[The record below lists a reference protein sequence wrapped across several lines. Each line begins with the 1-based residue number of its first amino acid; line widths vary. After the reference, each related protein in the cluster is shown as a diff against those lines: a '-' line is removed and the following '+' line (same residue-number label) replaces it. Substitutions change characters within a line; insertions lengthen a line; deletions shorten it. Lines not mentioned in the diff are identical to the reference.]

1 MADDRYSFQD
11 SHAHSAR
18 FSMFRKWDSSDF
30 LLPQPWSRVPSRG
43 PIIRRGS
50 LRGAKHDARS
60 LSSIGFFFPSRS
72 TLDSYTRSG
81 SRCFDCVWPVLSSWP
96 DYAEK
101 KKTSV
106 FAPVLC
112 GRDDGCA
119 GAGEV
124 CAFLFTLFFYREK
137 HHIDLQT

>member
-60 LSSIGFFFPSRS
+60 LSSIGFFFLLARLWIRILEADLDVLIVCGPFYPRGRIMLRRKKQVCLPQFCAAGTTDVRVRVKYARFCSPSFF
-72 TLDSYTRSG
+72 TAG
-81 SRCFDCVWPVLSSWP
+81 SI
-96 DYAEK
+96 
-101 KKTSV
+101 T
-106 FAPVLC
+106 
-112 GRDDGCA
+112 
-119 GAGEV
+119 
-124 CAFLFTLFFYREK
+124 
-137 HHIDLQT
+137 